1 MAVASRSGQRSSR
14 MPIRDGLCAAG
25 SASTEVR
32 SAEVLRSTA
41 ICARS
46 PVIGRIAEQGGRPS
60 TLDLLP
66 NSLTVL
72 QLRPRPS
79 DALRGR
85 LIAAPNSIQL
95 TMIDS
100 KTATT
105 TVFISSPRTLCTL
118 TTRRMELLRTVVS
131 VTPNVAE
138 QPIAR

>member
-1 MAVASRSGQRSSR
+1 MRSLSSYRRELRGQG
-14 MPIRDGLCAAG
+14 D
-25 SASTEVR
+25 
-32 SAEVLRSTA
+32 VLRRW
-41 ICARS
+41 IY
-46 PVIGRIAEQGGRPS
+46 
-60 TLDLLP
+60 LP